1 MQNAD
6 RERGVTTPIPLWLSL
21 NFGTQNIFL
30 YFSTKD
36 LFWYMQQRKNNKLL
50 HKRQNHTKKIVN
62 YSLPHQQVTIHY
74 RTITRGIQNM

>member
-6 RERGVTTPIPLWLSL
+6 RERGVTTPILWLSL

-36 LFWYMQQRKNNKLL
+36 LFWYMQ
-50 HKRQNHTKKIVN
+50 
-62 YSLPHQQVTIHY
+62 
-74 RTITRGIQNM
+74 